1 MGRRKSGSHPVLFLL
16 MFLRFIY
23 HICRFEG
30 FTFFFLFFLNFV
42 SNFVSK
48 KDFKFLSREFTNIG
62 MCPSLVEHFIR
73 ESHMISSQAEG
84 YFISDISDNGPL
96 IVGAIVK
103 SCFVTKKPYTI
114 QYRLNYEA
122 S

>member
-1 MGRRKSGSHPVLFLL
+1 

-30 FTFFFLFFLNFV
+30 FTFFFFLLNFV
-42 SNFVSK
+42 LPNFVSK

-62 MCPSLVEHFIR
+62 MYPSLVEHFIG

-96 IVGAIVK
+96 IIGAIVK